1 VAFTLETCFFPGG
14 IKMKKENSGD
24 FEIDD
29 LLKQTLKDD
38 LPPESES
45 RMKKQ
50 LMLFREKMEQ
60 SEQQRRKETYGV
72 LWRLFHGEG
81 LKWMK
86 LVFKKQILASASIIM
101 VVLGGVLQ
109 ISGPRSVLA
118 ESISLLKTS
127 VIVSDQVSHAG
138 SMECSMQV
146 PAENDQHL
154 KYSIH
159 WLSPNLTRVQ
169 VKKQNQNI
177 IKTMWISE
185 EEITIAD
192 HATNIL
198 GKVENVNQINDP
210 EFKHALGLLSPLDL
224 VERMEGKWRLKQYE
238 QHGDC
243 ERGIFTVEIPE
254 EKTFLELT
262 VDLCTFL
269 PTNFKKFLADP
280 KKESGKGKILM
291 NVNFKWNTSIP
302 PQLMLPKI
310 TKGSSCA

>member
-1 VAFTLETCFFPGG
+1 
-14 IKMKKENSGD
+14 MKKENSGK

-38 LPPESES
+38 LPLELES

-50 LMLFREKMEQ
+50 LTLFREKMEQ
-60 SEQQRRKETYGV
+60 PQQQRREETTGAMR
-72 LWRLFHGEG
+72 RLFQGEG

-86 LVFKKQILASASIIM
+86 CVFKKQFLAPASIIM
-101 VVLGGVLQ
+101 VVLGTVLQ

-127 VIVSDQVSHAG
+127 VIVSDRVSHAG
-138 SMECSMQV
+138 SMECSMQM
-146 PAENDQHL
+146 PAENGQHL
-154 KYSIH
+154 KYFIQ

-169 VKKQNQNI
+169 VKKQNQDT

-192 HATNIL
+192 HVTNTL
-198 GKVENVNQINDP
+198 RKVERINQIDDP
-210 EFKHALGLLSPLDL
+210 DFKQALGLLSPLDL
-224 VERMEGKWRLKQYE
+224 VERMDGKWRLKQYE

-243 ERGIFTVEIPE
+243 EWGIFTVAIPE

-269 PTNFKKFLADP
+269 PTNFKKFLEDP
-280 KKESGKGKILM
+280 KKESGEGKILM

>member
-1 VAFTLETCFFPGG
+1 
-14 IKMKKENSGD
+14 MKKENSGK

-29 LLKQTLKDD
+29 LLKQTLKDG
-38 LPPESES
+38 LPPELES

-50 LMLFREKMEQ
+50 LKLFREKMEQ
-60 SEQQRRKETYGV
+60 PQQQRREETNGA
-72 LWRLFHGEG
+72 LRRLFHGEG
-81 LKWMK
+81 LTWVKWM
-86 LVFKKQILASASIIM
+86 FKKQVLAPASIIM
-101 VVLGGVLQ
+101 VVLGAVLQ
-109 ISGPRSVLA
+109 ITGPRSVLA

-127 VIVSDQVSHAG
+127 VIVSDRVSNAG

-146 PAENDQHL
+146 PAENEQHF
-154 KYSIH
+154 KYSIQ

-169 VKKQNQNI
+169 VKKQNQDI

-198 GKVENVNQINDP
+198 GKVENVNQIDDP

-224 VERMEGKWRLKQYE
+224 VERMDGKWRLKQYE

-243 ERGIFTVEIPE
+243 EWGIFTVAIPE
-254 EKTFLELT
+254 EKTLLELT

-269 PTNFKKFLADP
+269 PTNFKKLLADA
-280 KKESGKGKILM
+280 KKESGEGKILM

-310 TKGSSCA
+310 TKGSRCA

>member
-1 VAFTLETCFFPGG
+1 
-14 IKMKKENSGD
+14 MKKENSGD

-38 LPPESES
+38 LPPELES

-50 LMLFREKMEQ
+50 LMLFREIMEQ
-60 SEQQRRKETYGV
+60 PEQQRRDETNGI
-72 LWRLFHGEG
+72 LRRLFHGEG

-86 LVFKKQILASASIIM
+86 WMFKKQVLAPASIIM
-101 VVLGGVLQ
+101 VVLGAVLQ
-109 ISGPRSVLA
+109 ITGPRSVLA

-127 VIVSDQVSHAG
+127 VIVSDRVSHAE

-146 PAENDQHL
+146 PAENDQQL
-154 KYSIH
+154 KYSIQ

-169 VKKQNQNI
+169 VKKQNQDI

-192 HATNIL
+192 HATDTQR
-198 GKVENVNQINDP
+198 KVERVNQIDDSD
-210 EFKHALGLLSPLDL
+210 FKQALGLLSPLDL
-224 VERMEGKWRLKQYE
+224 VELMEGKWRLKQYK

-243 ERGIFTVEIPE
+243 ESGTFTVAVPE
-254 EKTFLELT
+254 EKTLLELT

-269 PTNFKKFLADP
+269 PTNFKKFLEDT
-280 KKESGKGKILM
+280 KKESGEGKILM
-291 NVNFKWNTSIP
+291 DVNFKWNTSIP

-310 TKGSSCA
+310 TKGSSSA

>member
-1 VAFTLETCFFPGG
+1 
-14 IKMKKENSGD
+14 MKKENSGK

-38 LPPESES
+38 LPPELES

-50 LMLFREKMEQ
+50 LKLFREKMEQ
-60 SEQQRRKETYGV
+60 PQQQRREETNGA
-72 LWRLFHGEG
+72 LRRLFHGEG
-81 LKWMK
+81 LKWMRWM
-86 LVFKKQILASASIIM
+86 FKKQVLAPASIIM
-101 VVLGGVLQ
+101 VVLGAVLQ
-109 ISGPRSVLA
+109 ITGPRSVLA

-127 VIVSDQVSHAG
+127 VIVSDRVSHAR
-138 SMECSMQV
+138 SMECSMEV
-146 PAENDQHL
+146 PAENDQQL
-154 KYSIH
+154 KYSIQ

-169 VKKQNQNI
+169 VKKPNQDI

-198 GKVENVNQINDP
+198 GKVENVNQIDDP

-224 VERMEGKWRLKQYE
+224 VERMDGKWRLKQYE

-243 ERGIFTVEIPE
+243 EWGIFTVAIPE

-262 VDLCTFL
+262 VDLCAFL
-269 PTNFKKFLADP
+269 PTSFKKFLADP
-280 KKESGKGKILM
+280 KKESGEGKILM

-302 PQLMLPKI
+302 SQLMLPKI
-310 TKGSSCA
+310 TKGNSCG

>member
-1 VAFTLETCFFPGG
+1 
-14 IKMKKENSGD
+14 MKKENPGK

-38 LPPESES
+38 LPPELEN

-50 LMLFREKMEQ
+50 LTLFREKMEQ
-60 SEQQRRKETYGV
+60 PQQQRREETTRA
-72 LWRLFHGEG
+72 LRRLFQGER
-81 LKWMK
+81 LKWMQWM
-86 LVFKKQILASASIIM
+86 FKKQFLAPASIIM
-101 VVLGGVLQ
+101 VVLGAVLQ

-127 VIVSDQVSHAG
+127 VIVSNRVSHAG

-146 PAENDQHL
+146 PAENGQHL
-154 KYSIH
+154 KYSIQ

-169 VKKQNQNI
+169 VKKQNQDI

-185 EEITIAD
+185 EEITIVD
-192 HATNIL
+192 HATNTL
-198 GKVENVNQINDP
+198 HNVEEFMQIDDP
-210 EFKHALGLLSPLDL
+210 ELQHTLGLLSPLDL
-224 VERMEGKWRLKQYE
+224 VERMDGKWRLKQYE

-243 ERGIFTVEIPE
+243 EWGIFTVAIAE

-280 KKESGKGKILM
+280 KKESGEGKILM
-291 NVNFKWNTSIP
+291 NVNFRWNTSIP

>member
-1 VAFTLETCFFPGG
+1 
-14 IKMKKENSGD
+14 MKKENSGK

-38 LPPESES
+38 LPPELES

-50 LMLFREKMEQ
+50 LKLFREKLDQ
-60 SEQQRRKETYGV
+60 SEQQLREETNGA
-72 LWRLFHGEG
+72 LRRLFHGEG

-86 LVFKKQILASASIIM
+86 WMFKKQVLAPASIVL
-101 VVLGGVLQ
+101 VVLGAVLQ
-109 ISGPRSVLA
+109 ITGPRSVLA

-127 VIVSDQVSHAG
+127 IIVSDRVSLAG

-146 PAENDQHL
+146 PGENDQQL
-154 KYSIH
+154 KYSIQ

-169 VKKQNQNI
+169 VKKPNQDT

-198 GKVENVNQINDP
+198 RKVEKVNQIDDP
-210 EFKHALGLLSPLDL
+210 EFKHPLGLLSPLDL
-224 VERMEGKWRLKQYE
+224 VERMDGKWRLKQYE

-243 ERGIFTVEIPE
+243 EWGIFTVAIPE
-254 EKTFLELT
+254 EKTLLELT

-269 PTNFKKFLADP
+269 PTNFKKLLADP
-280 KKESGKGKILM
+280 KKESGEGKILM

-310 TKGSSCA
+310 TKGSRCA

>member
-1 VAFTLETCFFPGG
+1 
-14 IKMKKENSGD
+14 MKKENSRD

-38 LPPESES
+38 LPPELES

-50 LMLFREKMEQ
+50 LKLFREKMEQ
-60 SEQQRRKETYGV
+60 PQQQRRKETNGI

-81 LKWMK
+81 LKWMQWM
-86 LVFKKQILASASIIM
+86 VKKQVLAPASIIM
-101 VVLGGVLQ
+101 VVLGAVLH
-109 ISGPRSVLA
+109 ITGPSSVLA

-127 VIVSDQVSHAG
+127 VIVSDRVNHAR

-154 KYSIH
+154 KYFIQ

-169 VKKQNQNI
+169 VKNQNQDI

-192 HATNIL
+192 HTTSIL
-198 GKVENVNQINDP
+198 RKVEKVSQIGDP
-210 EFKHALGLLSPLDL
+210 EFQHALGLLSPFDL
-224 VERMEGKWRLKQYE
+224 VERMEGKWRLKQYK

-243 ERGIFTVEIPE
+243 EWGIFTVAIPE
-254 EKTFLELT
+254 EKTLLEFT

-269 PTNFKKFLADP
+269 PTNFKKFLKDP
-280 KKESGKGKILM
+280 KKESGEGKILM
-291 NVNFKWNTSIP
+291 NVNFRWNTSIP
-302 PQLMLPKI
+302 PQLMVPKI

>member
-1 VAFTLETCFFPGG
+1 
-14 IKMKKENSGD
+14 MKKENSGK

-38 LPPESES
+38 LPPELES

-50 LMLFREKMEQ
+50 LKLFREKMEQ
-60 SEQQRRKETYGV
+60 SDQQRREETNGA
-72 LWRLFHGEG
+72 LRRLFHGEG
-81 LKWMK
+81 LKWMQWM
-86 LVFKKQILASASIIM
+86 FKKQVLAPASIIM
-101 VVLGGVLQ
+101 VVLGAVLQ
-109 ISGPRSVLA
+109 ITGPSSILA

-127 VIVSDQVSHAG
+127 VIVSDRVSHAE

-146 PAENDQHL
+146 LAENEQQL
-154 KYSIH
+154 KYSIQ

-169 VKKQNQNI
+169 LIKQNQDI

-198 GKVENVNQINDP
+198 RKVEKVEQIDDQ
-210 EFKHALGLLSPLDL
+210 EFQHALDLLSPLAL
-224 VERMEGKWRLKQYE
+224 VEQMAGKWRLKQYE
-238 QHGDC
+238 QQGDC
-243 ERGIFTVEIPE
+243 EWSTFTVAVPE

-269 PTNFKKFLADP
+269 PTNFKKFLEDP
-280 KKESGKGKILM
+280 KKESGEGKILM
-291 NVNFKWNTSIP
+291 DVNFKWNTSIL

>member
-1 VAFTLETCFFPGG
+1 
-14 IKMKKENSGD
+14 MKKENSGK

-38 LPPESES
+38 LPPDLER

-50 LMLFREKMEQ
+50 LKLFREKMEQ
-60 SEQQRRKETYGV
+60 PQQQRREETNGA

-86 LVFKKQILASASIIM
+86 WMFKKQVLAPVSIIM
-101 VVLGGVLQ
+101 IVLGAVLQ
-109 ISGPRSVLA
+109 ISGPSSVLA

-127 VIVSDQVSHAG
+127 VIVSDRVSHAG

-146 PAENDQHL
+146 PAENEQHL
-154 KYSIH
+154 KYSIQ
-159 WLSPNLTRVQ
+159 WLSPDLTRVQ
-169 VKKQNQNI
+169 VKKQNKHI

-185 EEITIAD
+185 KEITIVD
-192 HATNIL
+192 HATNTL
-198 GKVENVNQINDP
+198 RKVENVNQIDDP
-210 EFKHALGLLSPLDL
+210 EFQHAMDLLSPLDL
-224 VERMEGKWRLKQYE
+224 LERMEGKWRLKQYK

-243 ERGIFTVEIPE
+243 EWGTFTVAVPE
-254 EKTFLELT
+254 EKILLELT

-269 PTNFKKFLADP
+269 PTNFKKFLANP
-280 KKESGKGKILM
+280 KKESGEGKILM

-302 PQLMLPKI
+302 PQLMVPKI

>member
-1 VAFTLETCFFPGG
+1 
-14 IKMKKENSGD
+14 MKKENSGK

-38 LPPESES
+38 LPPELES

-50 LMLFREKMEQ
+50 LILFREKMEQ
-60 SEQQRRKETYGV
+60 PQQQLREETNGA
-72 LWRLFHGEG
+72 LRRLFRAEG
-81 LKWMK
+81 LKWIKWM
-86 LVFKKQILASASIIM
+86 FKKQFLAPASIIM
-101 VVLGGVLQ
+101 VVLGTVMQ

-127 VIVSDQVSHAG
+127 VIVSDRVSHAG

-146 PAENDQHL
+146 PAENGQHF
-154 KYSIH
+154 KYSIQ

-169 VKKQNQNI
+169 VKKQNQDI

-185 EEITIAD
+185 EEITIVD
-192 HATNIL
+192 HATNTL
-198 GKVENVNQINDP
+198 HNVEEFMQIDDP
-210 EFKHALGLLSPLDL
+210 ELQHTLGLLSPLDL

-243 ERGIFTVEIPE
+243 EWGIFPVAIPE
-254 EKTFLELT
+254 EKTLLELT

-269 PTNFKKFLADP
+269 PTNFKKLLADP

-310 TKGSSCA
+310 TKGSRCA

>member
-1 VAFTLETCFFPGG
+1 
-14 IKMKKENSGD
+14 MKKENSGK

-38 LPPESES
+38 LPPELES

-50 LMLFREKMEQ
+50 LILFREKMEQ
-60 SEQQRRKETYGV
+60 PQQQLREETNGA
-72 LWRLFHGEG
+72 LRRLFRAEG
-81 LKWMK
+81 LKWIKWM
-86 LVFKKQILASASIIM
+86 FKKQFLAPASIIM
-101 VVLGGVLQ
+101 VVLGAVLQ
-109 ISGPRSVLA
+109 TTGPSSVLA

-127 VIVSDQVSHAG
+127 VIVSDRVSHAG

-146 PAENDQHL
+146 PAENEQHL

-169 VKKQNQNI
+169 VKKPNQDT

-192 HATNIL
+192 HETNIMR
-198 GKVENVNQINDP
+198 KVENVNQIDDQ
-210 EFKHALGLLSPLDL
+210 EFRHVLGLLSPLDL
-224 VERMEGKWRLKQYE
+224 VERMEGKWRLKHYK

-243 ERGIFTVEIPE
+243 EWGTFTVAIPE
-254 EKTFLELT
+254 EKTLLELT

-280 KKESGKGKILM
+280 KKESRDGKILM

-302 PQLMLPKI
+302 TQLMLPKI
-310 TKGSSCA
+310 TKGSRCA